1 MKRAFS
7 LIAVACIGLALAAC
21 TFATAAEAAPAL
33 AAMAATLDPG
43 GAPSAGMVMATAAAG
58 LSASS
63 GLRAEDAAAGAVAVA
78 PRVTLESIEAKIAR
92 EETHVFDDLLTV
104 HVLTMANGFKITGES
119 ACASPENYNAELG
132 VKIARD
138 QAIRKAWGF
147 EGYLLRERLHLDEM
161 NARPPA

>member
-1 MKRAFS
+1 MRRAFS
-7 LIAVACIGLALAAC
+7 LIAVCCIALTAAAC
-21 TFATAAEAAPAL
+21 SFATAADAAPVF
-33 AAMAATLDPG
+33 AAMAASADPG
-43 GAPSAGMVMATAAAG
+43 WAEGAAMAMTLSAAG
-58 LSASS
+58 VTASS
-63 GLRAEDAAAGAVAVA
+63 SLQADDAAAGAVAVA
-78 PRVTLESIEAKIAR
+78 PRVTLESIEAKIVR

-147 EGYLLRERLHLDEM
+147 EGYLLREQLH
-161 NARPPA
+161 ASG